1 MSISVRLESEP
12 LIYAP
17 ILNRARYPLII
28 LLKSRNPWKNSNPL
42 STGSETDSDTIPY
55 SAA

>member
-1 MSISVRLESEP
+1 MSISVRLVFVLLTYGQTQS
-12 LIYAP
+12 
-17 ILNRARYPLII
+17 RARYPLII

-42 STGSETDSDTIPY
+42 STESGTDSDTIPY